1 MTTTPLLV
9 LGLIVLGMAQRFRR
23 SGAKGIL
30 RQARSS
36 PNGTYTLRLREGQV
50 AWNPE
55 GASQS
60 WNVRGPGLASYR
72 LERGAAGEVTVHVDY
87 TPDGGPTRHSSG
99 VVSGLKRQVVDGR
112 RVAALLLSPA
122 IPTVIQISLAVTGIV
137 VGLVVTK
144 GRAEGARVT
153 GVLVGWGI
161 GMVVPL
167 LVGIIVLVGTAVRA
181 TVREIW
187 SAESPTTFES
197 CRRLLTDHA

>member
-1 MTTTPLLV
+1 MTTTPLVV
-9 LGLIVLGMAQRFRR
+9 LGLMMLGMVRRFSR
-23 SGAKGIL
+23 SGATGIL

-36 PNGTYTLRLREGQV
+36 PNGTYTLLLREGQV

-55 GASQS
+55 GVSQS
-60 WNVRGPGLASYR
+60 WNVRGPGLALYR

-99 VVSGLKRQVVDGR
+99 AVSGLKRQVVDGR
-112 RVAALLLSPA
+112 RAAALLLSPA

-144 GRAEGARVT
+144 GRAESVRVI
-153 GVLVGWGI
+153 GVFVGWGI

-167 LVGIIVLVGTAVRA
+167 LIGVIVLTGVAVRA
-181 TVREIW
+181 TVRE
-187 SAESPTTFES
+187 SRARS
-197 CRRLLTDHA
+197 RREPSKATDRL

>member
-1 MTTTPLLV
+1 
-9 LGLIVLGMAQRFRR
+9 
-23 SGAKGIL
+23 
-30 RQARSS
+30 
-36 PNGTYTLRLREGQV
+36 
-50 AWNPE
+50 
-55 GASQS
+55 
-60 WNVRGPGLASYR
+60 
-72 LERGAAGEVTVHVDY
+72 VDY